1 MFDIAGT
8 DSHFRPADRGHKD
21 VGFPRNVRKVFR
33 LRVAY
38 GDSRVPVK
46 EKHGEWSTY
55 QITAV
60 DYDCFGACDLHLVM
74 LQESRNL
81 VLPLGGH
88 KLSVH
93 YCGSHSTSK
102 TLLSFTVN
110 IPSVNRRTASGYSR
124 CSSRSIRWLN
134 VSTVSSS
141 RTGTGVWRII
151 GPVSTP
157 LSTKWTVQP
166 VTLAP

>member
-74 LQESRNL
+74 LQESHYALGRAGNK
-81 VLPLGGH
+81 PLCSLG
-88 KLSVH
+88 KLS
-93 YCGSHSTSK
+93 
-102 TLLSFTVN
+102 N
-110 IPSVNRRTASGYSR
+110 IH
-124 CSSRSIRWLN
+124 WM
-134 VSTVSSS
+134 
-141 RTGTGVWRII
+141 
-151 GPVSTP
+151 
-157 LSTKWTVQP
+157 
-166 VTLAP
+166 